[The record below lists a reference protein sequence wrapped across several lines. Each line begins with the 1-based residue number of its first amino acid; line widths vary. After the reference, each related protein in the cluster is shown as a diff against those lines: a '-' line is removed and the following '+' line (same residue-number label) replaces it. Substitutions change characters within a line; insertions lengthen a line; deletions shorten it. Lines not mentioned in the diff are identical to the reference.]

1 MGVKGERIRT
11 FRNNL
16 LAHITA
22 WNQCWLLLFTF
33 LPSSFSDTLLL
44 SPRWR
49 AFRIDTPHTRWA
61 DQKPSAPLSWSRSY
75 NLWCRI
81 SALPCLSAKGES
93 IITDQTPQP
102 TTAPERVYVGYGDSL
117 HPPFNLVSPER
128 NEVWKMLTDFESD
141 ISDAEFTPELG
152 DVL

>member
-61 DQKPSAPLSWSRSY
+61 DQKLSAPLSWSRSY

-102 TTAPERVYVGYGDSL
+102 TTAPERVYVDSL

-141 ISDAEFTPELG
+141 ISDAEFAPELG